1 MEDTLQSPAVEKLL
15 IAGDGIVT
23 GNASWSFGGDT
34 SRHFEAHVSKSVPR
48 YADGHRIV
56 LGLSDFFVKRDSVCY
71 EIGCS
76 TGALTRQLAQRH
88 ADSAR
93 WVGIDVEANMIDQAK
108 RYLTQ
113 MSPQPGN
120 VQYLVGDALSFEYEP
135 SDLIVAYYTV
145 QFIAPRV
152 RQQLLDRIYQSLN
165 WGGAFLLF
173 EKVRAPDARFQ
184 DIASSL
190 YVDYKLEQGY
200 ACDEII
206 AKSKSLKGVLEPFSS
221 QGNIDMLRRAGFAD
235 AMTVFK
241 HVCFE
246 GFFCIK

>member
-1 MEDTLQSPAVEKLL
+1 M
-15 IAGDGIVT
+15 T

-76 TGALTRQLAQRH
+76 TGTLTRQLAQCH
-88 ADSAR
+88 AGTVR
-93 WVGIDVEANMIDQAK
+93 WVGIDIEANMIDQAK

-113 MSPQPGN
+113 VSPQPDN

-173 EKVRAPDARFQ
+173 ERVRTTLRALTSRGPRWPKVSTRCWRWRARPRRNRSRSWSGAPARCVRRSAGAARRRRSGVAQSVRARAVRAPA
-184 DIASSL
+184 
-190 YVDYKLEQGY
+190 
-200 ACDEII
+200 
-206 AKSKSLKGVLEPFSS
+206 
-221 QGNIDMLRRAGFAD
+221 
-235 AMTVFK
+235 T
-241 HVCFE
+241 HH
-246 GFFCIK
+246 